1 MRSSA
6 WWRIGWRNLG
16 RNRRR
21 TLITA
26 IGLALG
32 YLAVVVMSGL
42 SRGLVSEMI
51 DNGTGMVTGQLQVF
65 AEDYLPDRGIFA
77 TIGGREGV
85 NVETLVATVNGDSRI
100 SAATP
105 RVYAGGLVST
115 GDATAAGVILGVDPE
130 LEPRVSRLLSHID
143 EGRPPTPG
151 QYEIVIGREM
161 ARQLDAAPGDE
172 VVVVAPGAD
181 GSLGND
187 LFIVSGI
194 FTTTVTELDLGH
206 AVAPIEV
213 VQELV
218 ALPPGRIHEIAARV
232 DDPWAADAAAAGVE
246 AAIGTQGPAAV
257 VRPWTEFR
265 PEMVEYANLVSSM
278 EWMLIVFVFGMAIWG
293 VANTM
298 LMSSFE
304 RRREFAVLLA
314 LGGGPGFI
322 VRSVL
327 AEAVVLGAVALAA
340 GLAVTLPILAWWKAA
355 PPDMSWVY
363 GGFTMAGGLMRPILR
378 VEWPTSMIFITAGAM
393 FVTALFAALYPAHR
407 SSRVPPADT
416 LAGR

>member
-1 MRSSA
+1 MKGA

-21 TLITA
+21 TLITI

-32 YLAVVVMSGL
+32 YSAVVVMTGL
-42 SRGLVSEMI
+42 SRGLVAEMI
-51 DNGTGMVTGQLQVF
+51 DNGTGMLTGQLQVF
-65 AEDYLPDRGIFA
+65 AEDYLPDRGIYD
-77 TIGGREGV
+77 TLGGREGID
-85 NVETLVATVNGDSRI
+85 VEALVAEVAGDPRV
-100 SAATP
+100 AAASP

-115 GDATAAGVILGVDPE
+115 GAATAAGVVLGVDPE
-130 LEPRVSRLLSHID
+130 REIRVSRLLTYID
-143 EGRPPTPG
+143 EGRAPTPG
-151 QYEIVIGREM
+151 QYEILIGREM
-161 ARQLDAAPGDE
+161 ANQLDASPGDE
-172 VVVVAPGAD
+172 VIVVAPGAD

-194 FTTTVTELDLGH
+194 FRTSVTELDLGY

-218 ALPPGRIHEIAARV
+218 ALPPERIHEIAARV
-232 DDPWAADAAAAGVE
+232 DDPWAADAAAAGVR
-246 AAIGTQGPAAV
+246 ALIGTDGPTAD

-265 PEMVEYANLVSSM
+265 PEMVEYANLATSM

-314 LGGGPGFI
+314 LGGGPALI

-327 AEAVVLGAVALAA
+327 AEALVLGAVALLF
-340 GLAVTLPILAWWKAA
+340 GVAVTVPVLAWWHAA

-378 VEWPTSMIFITAGAM
+378 VEWPTSMIFITGGAM
-393 FVTALFAALYPAHR
+393 FGTALLAALYPAWR

>member
-1 MRSSA
+1 MKGA

-21 TLITA
+21 TLITV

-32 YLAVVVMSGL
+32 YSAVVVMTGL
-42 SRGLVSEMI
+42 SRGLVAEMI
-51 DNGTGMVTGQLQVF
+51 DNGTGMLTGQLQVF
-65 AEDYLPDRGIFA
+65 ADDYLPDRGIYD
-77 TIGGREGV
+77 TLGGRDGID
-85 NVETLVATVNGDSRI
+85 VESLVSAVAADPRI
-100 SAATP
+100 AAASP

-115 GDATAAGVILGVDPE
+115 GAATAAGVVLGVDPARE
-130 LEPRVSRLLSHID
+130 IHVSRLLTYID
-143 EGRPPTPG
+143 EGRVPTPG

-161 ARQLDAAPGDE
+161 ANQLHASPGDST
-172 VVVVAPGAD
+172 G
-181 GSLGND
+181 
-187 LFIVSGI
+187 
-194 FTTTVTELDLGH
+194 VTELDLGY

-218 ALPPGRIHEIAARV
+218 ALPPERIHEIAARV
-232 DDPWAADAAAAGVE
+232 DDPWAADAAADGVKSL
-246 AAIGTQGPAAV
+246 IGPDGPVAD

-265 PEMVEYANLVSSM
+265 PEMVEYANLATSM

-314 LGGGPGFI
+314 LGGGPGLI

-327 AEAVVLGAVALAA
+327 AEALVLGAVALLF
-340 GLAVTLPILAWWKAA
+340 GVAVTLPVLAWWHAA
-355 PPDMSWVY
+355 PPDMSWMY

-393 FVTALFAALYPAHR
+393 FGTALLAALYPAWR

>member
-1 MRSSA
+1 MNGA

-21 TLITA
+21 TLITV

-32 YLAVVVMSGL
+32 YGAVVVMSGL
-42 SRGLVSEMI
+42 SRGLVAEMI
-51 DNGTGMVTGQLQVF
+51 DNGTGMLTGQLQVF
-65 AEDYLPDRGIFA
+65 AEDYLPDRGIFD
-77 TIGGREGV
+77 TLGGREGV
-85 NVETLVATVNGDSRI
+85 DVEALVSAVAGDPRVA
-100 SAATP
+100 AATP

-115 GDATAAGVILGVDPE
+115 GEATAAGVVLGVDPE
-130 LEPRVSRLLSHID
+130 REPQVSRLLSFIR

-151 QYEIVIGREM
+151 HYEVVIGREM
-161 ARQLDAAPGDE
+161 ARQLGAGPGDE

-187 LFIVSGI
+187 LFIVSGV
-194 FTTTVTELDLGH
+194 FETTVTELDLGY

-218 ALPPGRIHEIAARV
+218 ALPPSRIHEVAARV
-232 DDPWAADAAAAGVE
+232 DDPWAAPSAAAGVD
-246 AAIGTQGPAAV
+246 ARIGPDGPPAD

-265 PEMVEYANLVSSM
+265 PEMVEYANLAAST
-278 EWMLIVFVFGMAIWG
+278 EWLLIVFVFGMAIWG

-314 LGGGPGFI
+314 LGAGPRVI
-322 VRSVL
+322 VGSVL
-327 AEAVVLGAVALAA
+327 AESLVLGAIALA
-340 GLAVTLPILAWWKAA
+340 GGVIFTLPVLAWWNAA

-363 GGFTMAGGLMRPILR
+363 GGFTMAGGLMRPVLR

-393 FVTALFAALYPAHR
+393 FVTALLAALYPAWR
-407 SSRVPPADT
+407 SARVPPADT

>member
-1 MRSSA
+1 MKRA
-6 WWRIGWRNLG
+6 WWKIGWRNLG

-21 TLITA
+21 SLITA

-32 YLAVVVMSGL
+32 YSAVVVMTGL
-42 SRGLVSEMI
+42 SRGLVAEMI
-51 DNGTGMVTGQLQVF
+51 DNGTGMLTGQLQVF
-65 AEDYLPDRGIFA
+65 AEDYLPDRGIYD
-77 TIGGREGV
+77 TLGGRDGIDV
-85 NVETLVATVNGDSRI
+85 DALVAQVDGDPRVT
-100 SAATP
+100 AAAP

-115 GDATAAGVILGVDPE
+115 GAATAAGVVLGVDPE
-130 LEPRVSRLLSHID
+130 REIHVSRLLSYID
-143 EGRPPTPG
+143 EGRAPTPG
-151 QYEIVIGREM
+151 QYEIAIGREM
-161 ARQLDAAPGDE
+161 ARQLDASPGDE
-172 VVVVAPGAD
+172 VIVVAPGAD

-194 FTTTVTELDLGH
+194 FGTTVTELDLGY

-218 ALPPGRIHEIAARV
+218 ALPPERIHEIAARV
-232 DDPWAADAAAAGVE
+232 DDPWAANDAATSLRI
-246 AAIGTQGPAAV
+246 AIGPDGPAAD

-265 PEMVEYANLVSSM
+265 PEMVEYANLATSM

-314 LGGGPGFI
+314 LGGGPGLI

-327 AEAVVLGAVALAA
+327 AEALVLGAVALA
-340 GLAVTLPILAWWKAA
+340 GGVLMTLPVLVWWSTA

-393 FVTALFAALYPAHR
+393 FVTALLAALYPAWR
-407 SSRVPPADT
+407 SARVPPADT

>member
-1 MRSSA
+1 MRGA

-32 YLAVVVMSGL
+32 YLAVVVMAGL

-51 DNGTGMVTGQLQVF
+51 DNGTGMLTGQLQVF
-65 AEDYLPDRGIFA
+65 AEDYLPDRGIYE

-85 NVETLVATVNGDSRI
+85 DVEALVAEVEADPNV
-100 SAATP
+100 AAAAP

-115 GDATAAGVILGVDPE
+115 GRATAAGVILGVDPE
-130 LEPRVSRLLSHID
+130 REPLVSRLLSHID
-143 EGRPPTPG
+143 EGRAPTPG

-161 ARQLDAAPGDE
+161 ARQLNAGPGDE

-194 FTTTVTELDLGH
+194 FTTTITELDLGH

-218 ALPPGRIHEIAARV
+218 ALAPGRIHEIAARV
-232 DDPWAADAAAAGVE
+232 DDPWAADAAAAAVSSAMGG
-246 AAIGTQGPAAV
+246 AASEVA

-265 PEMVEYANLVSSM
+265 PEMVEYARLVSSM
-278 EWMLIVFVFGMAIWG
+278 EWMLIIFVFGMAIWG

-298 LMSSFE
+298 LMSSYE

-327 AEAVVLGAVALAA
+327 AEALVLGVVALAA

-393 FVTALFAALYPAHR
+393 FVTAIAAALYPAYR

>member
-85 NVETLVATVNGDSRI
+85 DVESLVATVNADPRI

-161 ARQLDAAPGDE
+161 ARQLDAGPGDE

-232 DDPWAADAAAAGVE
+232 DDPWAADAAAVGVE
-246 AAIGTQGPAAV
+246 AAIGTEGPAAV

>member
-1 MRSSA
+1 MNGA

-21 TLITA
+21 TLVTTV
-26 IGLALG
+26 GLSLG

-65 AEDYLPDRGIFA
+65 AADYLPDRGIYE
-77 TIGGREGV
+77 TIGGRAGV
-85 NVETLVATVNGDSRI
+85 DVEALVAEVEADPNV

-105 RVYAGGLVST
+105 RVFAAGLVST
-115 GDATAAGVILGVDPE
+115 GDATAAAVILGVDPE
-130 LEPRVSRLLSHID
+130 REPHVSRLLSYID
-143 EGRPPTPG
+143 EGRAPTPG
-151 QYEIVIGREM
+151 QYEILIGREM
-161 ARQLDAAPGDE
+161 ARQLDAGPGDE

-218 ALPPGRIHEIAARV
+218 SLAPGRIHEIAARV

-246 AAIGTQGPAAV
+246 AAIGAAGPATE
-257 VRPWTEFR
+257 VRSWTEFK
-265 PEMVEYANLVSSM
+265 PEMVEYANLVNSM
-278 EWMLIVFVFGMAIWG
+278 EWLLIVFVFGMAIWG

-298 LMSSFE
+298 LMSSYE

-327 AEAVVLGAVALAA
+327 AEALVLGAVALAV
-340 GLAVTLPILAWWKAA
+340 GLAVTLPIMAWWKAA

-378 VEWPTSMIFITAGAM
+378 VEWPTAMIFITAGAL
-393 FVTALFAALYPAHR
+393 FVTALAAAVYPAYR

>member
-1 MRSSA
+1 MKGAS
-6 WWRIGWRNLG
+6 WRIGWRNLG

-21 TLITA
+21 TLITTL
-26 IGLALG
+26 GLALG
-32 YLAVVVMSGL
+32 YLSVVLMSGL

-65 AEDYLPDRGIFA
+65 AEDYLPDRGIYE

-85 NVETLVATVNGDSRI
+85 DVEALVAEVAADPNI

-115 GDATAAGVILGVDPE
+115 GQATAAGVILGVDPE
-130 LEPRVSRLLSHID
+130 REIHVSRLLSHID
-143 EGRPPTPG
+143 EGRGPTPG
-151 QYEIVIGREM
+151 QYEVVIGREM
-161 ARQLDAAPGDE
+161 ARQLDAGPGDE

-194 FTTTVTELDLGH
+194 FTTTVTELDLGY
-206 AVAPIEV
+206 AVVPIEV
-213 VQELV
+213 LQELV
-218 ALPPGRIHEIAARV
+218 SLPPGRIHEIAARV
-232 DDPWAADAAAAGVE
+232 DDPWAADDAAAGVRS
-246 AAIGTQGPAAV
+246 AIGSAGPATV
-257 VRPWTEFR
+257 VLPWTEFR
-265 PEMVEYANLVSSM
+265 PEMVEYAHLMSSM

-314 LGGGPGFI
+314 IGGGPGFI

-327 AEAVVLGAVALAA
+327 IEAVVLGALALAV

-378 VEWPTSMIFITAGAM
+378 VEWPTSMMLITAGAM
-393 FVTALFAALYPAHR
+393 FVTALAAALYPAYR

>member
-1 MRSSA
+1 MKGA

-21 TLITA
+21 TLITV

-32 YLAVVVMSGL
+32 YSAVVVMTGL
-42 SRGLVSEMI
+42 SRGLVAEMI
-51 DNGTGMVTGQLQVF
+51 DNGTGMLTGQLQVF
-65 AEDYLPDRGIFA
+65 ADDYLPDRGIYD
-77 TIGGREGV
+77 TLGGRDGID
-85 NVETLVATVNGDSRI
+85 VEALVAEVASDPRV

-115 GDATAAGVILGVDPE
+115 GVATAAGVVLGIDPRE
-130 LEPRVSRLLSHID
+130 IRVSRLLTYID
-143 EGRPPTPG
+143 EGRVPTPG

-161 ARQLDAAPGDE
+161 ANQLDASPGDE
-172 VVVVAPGAD
+172 VIVVAPGAD

-194 FTTTVTELDLGH
+194 FSTSVTELDLGY

-218 ALPPGRIHEIAARV
+218 ALPSERIHEIAARV
-232 DDPWAADAAAAGVE
+232 DDPWAADAAAEGVKSL
-246 AAIGTQGPAAV
+246 IGPNGPTAD

-265 PEMVEYANLVSSM
+265 PEMVEYANLATSM

-314 LGGGPGFI
+314 LGAGPALI

-327 AEAVVLGAVALAA
+327 AEALVLGAVALAF
-340 GLAVTLPILAWWKAA
+340 GVAVTLPVLAWWNTA
-355 PPDMSWVY
+355 PPDMSWMY

-393 FVTALFAALYPAHR
+393 FATAILSALYPAWR

>member
-1 MRSSA
+1 MKGA

-21 TLITA
+21 TLITV

-32 YLAVVVMSGL
+32 YSAVVVMTGL
-42 SRGLVSEMI
+42 SRGLVAEMI
-51 DNGTGMVTGQLQVF
+51 DNGTGMLTGQLQVF
-65 AEDYLPDRGIFA
+65 AEDYLPDRGIYD
-77 TIGGREGV
+77 TLGGREGID
-85 NVETLVATVNGDSRI
+85 VEALVAEVAGDPRV
-100 SAATP
+100 AAASP

-115 GDATAAGVILGVDPE
+115 GAATAAGVVLGVDPE
-130 LEPRVSRLLSHID
+130 REIRVSRLLTYID
-143 EGRPPTPG
+143 EGRAPTPG
-151 QYEIVIGREM
+151 QYEILIGREM
-161 ARQLDAAPGDE
+161 ANQLDASPGDE
-172 VVVVAPGAD
+172 VIVVAPGAD

-194 FTTTVTELDLGH
+194 FRTSVTELDLGY

-218 ALPPGRIHEIAARV
+218 ALPPERIHEIAARV
-232 DDPWAADAAAAGVE
+232 DDPWAADAAAAGVR
-246 AAIGTQGPAAV
+246 ALIGTDGPTAD

-265 PEMVEYANLVSSM
+265 PEMVEYANLATSM

-314 LGGGPGFI
+314 LGGGPALI

-327 AEAVVLGAVALAA
+327 AEALVLGAVALLF
-340 GLAVTLPILAWWKAA
+340 GVAVTVPVLAWWHAA

-378 VEWPTSMIFITAGAM
+378 VEWPTSMIFITGGAM
-393 FVTALFAALYPAHR
+393 FGTALLAALYPAWR

>member
-1 MRSSA
+1 MKGA

-21 TLITA
+21 TLITV

-32 YLAVVVMSGL
+32 YSAVVVMTGL
-42 SRGLVSEMI
+42 SRGLVAEMI
-51 DNGTGMVTGQLQVF
+51 DNGTGMLTGQLQVF
-65 AEDYLPDRGIFA
+65 AEDYLPDRGIYD
-77 TIGGREGV
+77 TLGGREGID
-85 NVETLVATVNGDSRI
+85 VEALVAEVAGDPRV
-100 SAATP
+100 AAASP

-115 GDATAAGVILGVDPE
+115 GAATAAGVVLGVDPE
-130 LEPRVSRLLSHID
+130 REIRVSRLLTYID
-143 EGRPPTPG
+143 EGRAPTPG
-151 QYEIVIGREM
+151 QYEILIGREM
-161 ARQLDAAPGDE
+161 ANQLDASPGDE
-172 VVVVAPGAD
+172 VIVVAPGAD

-194 FTTTVTELDLGH
+194 FSTSVTELDLGY

-218 ALPPGRIHEIAARV
+218 ALPPERIHEIAARV
-232 DDPWAADAAAAGVE
+232 DDPWAADAAAAGVR
-246 AAIGTQGPAAV
+246 ALIGTDGPTAD

-265 PEMVEYANLVSSM
+265 PEMVEYANLATSM

-314 LGGGPGFI
+314 LGGGPALI

-327 AEAVVLGAVALAA
+327 AEALVLGAVALLF
-340 GLAVTLPILAWWKAA
+340 GVAVTVPVLAWWHAA

-378 VEWPTSMIFITAGAM
+378 VEWPTSMIFITGGAM
-393 FVTALFAALYPAHR
+393 FGTALLAALYPAWR